1 MQDRTEENSEC
12 PTEANMR
19 QQKSSEGT
27 ADETGPMRQR
37 ERKRRLYWQPI
48 FTKVGFVSVI
58 LVSAFVGWTLFFQQ
72 SVLENENEFAQQDSA
87 LTADGLPLITRVL
100 LVANSSYP
108 QNRAVK

>member
-12 PTEANMR
+12 PTEANRR
-19 QQKSSEGT
+19 QQKSSEGA
-27 ADETGPMRQR
+27 ADETGPTRQR
-37 ERKRRLYWQPI
+37 KRKRQPI